1 MKISTTFKAIRKAI
15 NHDKVRKSVDFSL
28 PSMPMVNACRADEFD
43 FFQPFID
50 SGRLTIEQMHH
61 ACQRYLLGKTKSG
74 QPIFWMID
82 DMFMPLDAHIGS
94 TWISTLLKAREPL
107 IASWQVTHCLFGLHL
122 LSNTNLTNLTNLYP
136 FNPSHP
142 CSDYIACANNSCYSC
157 NSCSKEEPVICVIES
172 EKSAL
177 ILSELFPESLWMA
190 YATPTHFTPELF
202 APLQGYSVII
212 YPRTD
217 PVGDYY
223 LASLELADQVRRLYH
238 LDITVDSTLE
248 DYASPSQKSR
258 EIDLLDFLL

>member
-1 MKISTTFKAIRKAI
+1 MKISTTFKALRSTI
-15 NHDKVRKSVDFSL
+15 NHDEVRKSVDFSL
-28 PSMPMVNACRADEFD
+28 PSMPMVKACRADDFD
-43 FFQPFID
+43 FFQTFID

-61 ACQRYLLGKTKSG
+61 ACQRYFLGKTKSG

-122 LSNTNLTNLTNLYP
+122 LCHTDLTDL
-136 FNPSHP
+136 
-142 CSDYIACANNSCYSC
+142 
-157 NSCSKEEPVICVIES
+157 SKTVCVVES
-172 EKSAL
+172 EVCAV

-223 LASLELADQVRRLYH
+223 LASLELADQVRRLYN

-258 EIDLLDFLL
+258 EIDLVDFLFDV